1 MPAVDLSLPFAPS
14 WTWYLGGQ
22 TVTLAGRAEDL
33 DITPSDDDPNKL
45 YKIMDFASFKKTRQA
60 VPRLLDFIKGII
72 EKNSMDAS
80 ESGRKAGY
88 RGFHFIVSV
97 PVFLSLPPDPDLS
110 EKILSPFC
118 WVGCAGIR

>member
-1 MPAVDLSLPFAPS
+1 
-14 WTWYLGGQ
+14 
-22 TVTLAGRAEDL
+22 
-33 DITPSDDDPNKL
+33 
-45 YKIMDFASFKKTRQA
+45 MDFASFKKTRQA